1 MALILNGGTSN
12 NPVIEGPSATS
23 LSLKTSDTVAL
34 TIDSSQNVAIT
45 GSLSCQNVAIAG
57 SLSFNHGQ
65 AAVTTGKAIAM
76 AIVFG

>member
-12 NPVIEGPSATS
+12 NPFIDGPSATS
-23 LSLKTSDTVAL
+23 LTLKTSDTAAL

-45 GSLSCQNVAIAG
+45 GSLS
-57 SLSFNHGQ
+57 FNNGQ